1 MTKINANSTNVT
13 KNILLI
19 FGYFF
24 IHKDKIKIKVNIA

>member
-1 MTKINANSTNVT
+1 MTKINSNSTNVT

-24 IHKDKIKIKVNIA
+24 IHKDKMTKLK